1 MTDRL
6 SSETVHATSVAFG
19 GRAVLILGPSGSG
32 KSDLALRLF
41 DRGFTLVSDDQ
52 TIVHK
57 DRHRLVASA
66 PATIRGRMEVRGIG
80 IVDVEAAPDTEIAL
94 AVELTSDVPRMPDAG
109 LERRF
114 LGVAVPLVRLDAMNP
129 STPAK
134 IALVLARAAH
144 A

>member
-6 SSETVHATSVAFG
+6 SSETIHATCVAYE

-41 DRGFTLVSDDQ
+41 DRGFSLVSDDQ

-66 PATIRGRMEVRGIG
+66 PATIKGRMEVRGLG
-80 IVDVEAAPDTEIAL
+80 IVEVEAAPDSEIAL
-94 AVELTSDVPRMPDAG
+94 AVELTAEVPRMPEAG
-109 LERRF
+109 LERKF
-114 LGVAVPLVRLDAMNP
+114 LGIAVPLVRLDAM
-129 STPAK
+129 SASAPAK
-134 IALVLARAAH
+134 VALALARATTR
-144 A
+144 

>member
-6 SSETVHATSVAFG
+6 SSETIHATCVAYE

-41 DRGFTLVSDDQ
+41 DRGFSLVSDDQ

-66 PATIRGRMEVRGIG
+66 PATIKGRMEVRGLG
-80 IVDVEAAPDTEIAL
+80 IVEVEAAPDSEIAL
-94 AVELTSDVPRMPDAG
+94 AVELTAEVPRMPEAW
-109 LERRF
+109 LERKF
-114 LGVAVPLVRLDAMNP
+114 LGIAVPLVRLDAM
-129 STPAK
+129 SASAPAK
-134 IALVLARAAH
+134 VALALARATTR
-144 A
+144 

>member
-6 SSETVHATSVAFG
+6 SSETIHATCVAYE

-41 DRGFTLVSDDQ
+41 DRGFSLVSDDQ

-66 PATIRGRMEVRGIG
+66 PATIKGRMEVRGLG
-80 IVDVEAAPDTEIAL
+80 IVEVEAAPDSEIAL
-94 AVELTSDVPRMPDAG
+94 AVELTAEVPRMPEAG
-109 LERRF
+109 LERKV
-114 LGVAVPLVRLDAMNP
+114 LGIAVPLVRLDAM
-129 STPAK
+129 SASAPAK
-134 IALVLARAAH
+134 VALALARATTR
-144 A
+144 